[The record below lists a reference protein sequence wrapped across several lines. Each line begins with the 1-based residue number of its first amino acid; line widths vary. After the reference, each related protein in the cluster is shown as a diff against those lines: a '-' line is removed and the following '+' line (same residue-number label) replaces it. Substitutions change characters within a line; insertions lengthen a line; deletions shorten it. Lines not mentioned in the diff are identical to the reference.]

1 MEEEFR
7 VCIGHNNY
15 SVSNFG
21 RVRNNKT
28 NKIVKGSIN
37 SEGYLNL
44 DYRLDGTR
52 HYKKIHRLIAV
63 AFIPNPE
70 DKPLIDHID
79 NNRTNNNA
87 YNLRWCTSSEN
98 QQNRCVNYNNSTGT
112 KGVYFRKDAK
122 DTEDNLNWR
131 AMIMHNGK
139 SIKLGSFKTKEEA
152 LYARKKKANELF
164 GLFVHSI
171 EKMEEVIV
179 ELKMEALQIDTD

>member
-7 VCIGHNNY
+7 VCTGHNNY

-28 NKIVKGSIN
+28 NKIIKGSLRK
-37 SEGYLNL
+37 GYLRI
-44 DYRLDGTR
+44 DYVLDGSRTCVP
-52 HYKKIHRLIAV
+52 IHRLV
-63 AFIPNPE
+63 SNAFIPNPE

-79 NNRTNNNA
+79 NNTTNNNA

-98 QQNRCVNYNNSTGT
+98 QQNRGVHKNNSTGT
-112 KGVYFRKDAK
+112 KGVYFRKDMK
-122 DTEDNLNWR
+122 DKEGNLNWR

-171 EKMEEVIV
+171 EKLEEVIV
-179 ELKMEALQIDTD
+179 ELKMEALKIDTD

>member
-7 VCIGHNNY
+7 MCIENNNY

-28 NKIVKGSIN
+28 SKIVKGSIN

-44 DYRLDGTR
+44 DYTIEGTR

-63 AFIPNPE
+63 AFVPNPE
-70 DKPLIDHID
+70 DKPCVDHID

-87 YNLRWCTSSEN
+87 YNLRWCTIGEN
-98 QQNRCVNYNNSTGT
+98 QQNKCVHKNNSTGT

-122 DTEDNLNWR
+122 DTENNKKWR
-131 AMIMHNGK
+131 AIIMHNGV
-139 SIKLGSFKTKEEA
+139 SINLGHFKTKEEA
-152 LYARKKKANELF
+152 TLARMKKATELF
-164 GLFVHSI
+164 GEFVHKA
-171 EKMEEVIV
+171 EKIV
-179 ELKMEALQIDTD
+179 DDMNDLFNELQI